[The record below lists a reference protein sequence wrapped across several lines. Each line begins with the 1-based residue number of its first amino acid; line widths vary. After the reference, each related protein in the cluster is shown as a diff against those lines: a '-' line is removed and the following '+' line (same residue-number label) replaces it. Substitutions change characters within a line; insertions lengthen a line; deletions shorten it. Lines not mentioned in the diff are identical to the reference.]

1 MVLVYSVY
9 VWLYVTVKN
18 LNPFPTL
25 DIRNSYLPYFTFAE
39 KIASDNES
47 IVESSEYSSQYI
59 TEKTTSDGE
68 SMTKSSEYSPQNVTE
83 KTTSDIKRITE
94 SSEYSPQNITEKTTS
109 DSKRTTKS
117 SEYSPQSIS
126 EKITS
131 DSKRTAGSSEY
142 SPQNIT
148 EKITNDSKRTTESS
162 EYSPQNI
169 TEKTTGDNKRTTESS
184 EYSPHNSTEK
194 TTSDSKRTTE
204 SSEYSPQNITEKTTS
219 DSKSMSESPEY
230 NSANIL
236 VKTASDIKSIS
247 ESKYN
252 PPTITEKTANGIKSM
267 TESSE
272 YYQSNITETTAS
284 DMESNTESPEFNP
297 SNITEKAISDS
308 KTVTESSEYDQPNI
322 LEKMDTDS
330 KSMAE
335 QEHDPSD
342 NDPGILKP
350 IEQLSVYDQD
360 DLQPSG
366 NDQDMKT
373 ILWYDNIHQSML
385 GHSKMINFSSCA
397 FKNCKFKYLISRS
410 HIKPKKPF
418 DADAVIIQGRAIQ
431 ALSPPPRRDHNQVF
445 ILAVRDSYPALRTGT
460 IGKIGHLWAKAFN
473 WTMTFRLDSDIVY
486 KYANIIERDGNNRRN
501 LSDHHYNEIFDRKKK
516 NALWIVSHCKTLS
529 HREDYV
535 KVLRNTLPVDIFGGC
550 GKSICKK
557 GTFCFGEMEKTYK
570 FYLAFENT
578 MYTDYVTEKVFNWY
592 NRNIIIVVRGGAKY
606 SRIIPKGTVIDAS
619 EFKSATSL
627 GKYLK
632 KVAADKELYLSY
644 LRKKDKYLNTG
655 KMTEVQN
662 AYCNLCERL
671 NKLDEHRH
679 SYSNIINW
687 WKK

>member
-1 MVLVYSVY
+1 M
-9 VWLYVTVKN
+9 
-18 LNPFPTL
+18 
-25 DIRNSYLPYFTFAE
+25 
-39 KIASDNES
+39 
-47 IVESSEYSSQYI
+47 
-59 TEKTTSDGE
+59 
-68 SMTKSSEYSPQNVTE
+68 
-83 KTTSDIKRITE
+83 
-94 SSEYSPQNITEKTTS
+94 
-109 DSKRTTKS
+109 
-117 SEYSPQSIS
+117 
-126 EKITS
+126 
-131 DSKRTAGSSEY
+131 
-142 SPQNIT
+142 
-148 EKITNDSKRTTESS
+148 
-162 EYSPQNI
+162 
-169 TEKTTGDNKRTTESS
+169 
-184 EYSPHNSTEK
+184 
-194 TTSDSKRTTE
+194 
-204 SSEYSPQNITEKTTS
+204 
-219 DSKSMSESPEY
+219 
-230 NSANIL
+230 
-236 VKTASDIKSIS
+236 
-247 ESKYN
+247 
-252 PPTITEKTANGIKSM
+252 
-267 TESSE
+267 
-272 YYQSNITETTAS
+272 
-284 DMESNTESPEFNP
+284 
-297 SNITEKAISDS
+297 
-308 KTVTESSEYDQPNI
+308 TESSEYDQPNT
-322 LEKMDTDS
+322 LEKMDSDS
-330 KSMAE
+330 KSMAKT
-335 QEHDPSD
+335 EHNPSD
-342 NDPGILKP
+342 DEAGIMKP

-366 NDQDMKT
+366 NDQDIKT

-410 HIKPKKPF
+410 HIKPKKHF

-431 ALSPPPRRDHNQVF
+431 ALSPPSRRDHNQVF

-486 KYANIIERDGNNRRN
+486 KYANIIEREGNNRRN
-501 LSDHHYNEIFDRKKK
+501 LSDQHYNEIFDRKKK

-627 GKYLK
+627 GKYLQ
-632 KVAADKELYLSY
+632 KVATDKELYLSY

-679 SYSNIINW
+679 SYNNIINW